1 MEILYLDNKII
12 VCVKPVGVLSTDGP
26 GGMPPLL
33 RAALGDAAAP
43 VYTVHRLDAA
53 VSGVMVYAR
62 TRHAAADLGRA
73 IGRGDV
79 RKEYLAVACGG
90 LPEKSGELRDL
101 LRRDRM
107 LRKTFVAEAPG
118 KDVREARL
126 AYEVRAER
134 AGLSLC
140 RVRLYTG
147 RAHQIRA
154 QFAAHGSPLWGDAKY
169 GGGGEGDIA
178 LFSCKLAFPHPL
190 TGDAMTFE
198 KKPPAAYPW
207 TEFSGEE

>member
-12 VCVKPVGVLSTDGP
+12 VCVKPAGVLSTDEP
-26 GGMPPLL
+26 GGMPSLL
-33 RAALGDAAAP
+33 RAALGDETAP

-90 LPEKSGELRDL
+90 LPEKRGELRDL
-101 LRRDRM
+101 LRRDRR

-134 AGLSLC
+134 ALSLI
-140 RVRLYTG
+140 
-147 RAHQIRA
+147 HI
-154 QFAAHGSPLWGDAKY
+154 
-169 GGGGEGDIA
+169 
-178 LFSCKLAFPHPL
+178 
-190 TGDAMTFE
+190 
-198 KKPPAAYPW
+198 
-207 TEFSGEE
+207 

>member
-12 VCVKPVGVLSTDGP
+12 VCVKPAGVLSTDEP
-26 GGMPPLL
+26 GGMPSLL
-33 RAALGDAAAP
+33 RAALGDETAP

-90 LPEKSGELRDL
+90 LPEKRGELRDL
-101 LRRDRM
+101 LRRDRR

-154 QFAAHGSPLWGDAKY
+154 QFAAHGAPLWGDAKY
-169 GGGGEGDIA
+169 GGGEGDIA
-178 LFSCKLAFPHPL
+178 LFSCALAFPHPL
-190 TGDAMTFE
+190 TGEVLTFE

-207 TEFSGEE
+207 TEFPGEVL

>member
-126 AYEVRAER
+126 ATKCAQSAPGSRSAASGCTQAAR
-134 AGLSLC
+134 TRSALSSPRMARRFGATRNTAAAGKGIS
-140 RVRLYTG
+140 RFFPASWPFRT
-147 RAHQIRA
+147 R
-154 QFAAHGSPLWGDAKY
+154 SPAT
-169 GGGGEGDIA
+169 
-178 LFSCKLAFPHPL
+178 P
-190 TGDAMTFE
+190 
-198 KKPPAAYPW
+198 
-207 TEFSGEE
+207 